1 MYKQKVYKGW
11 LGLFFI
17 IILLSFLFFSISEC
31 RASQKVIPI
40 QKVVLSADDQFIEI
54 GDVFKVTPQ
63 ITPNNATYKSFT
75 WSVVNDSWF
84 DAVEKI
90 SGNKFRAIGEGSAII
105 TAYQKDTKKK
115 YELRVEVINIGTFHI
130 EMKHKKVNK
139 LTASTG
145 GHLLIEGI
153 LDDTEK
159 TKLYYYLKL
168 FKYSI
173 KDSNIAT
180 IDENGQ
186 ITALKAGSTSVKVT
200 AANGK
205 SVSCTLTVTAE
216 RSKLALDTFYAKKI
230 LGTVGISCYGDDE
243 SYSNTDNTYIFE
255 LANKQIGVFKRI
267 STGNSQ
273 SLQLTLYDRDFNYL
287 SQKDIKLPYTEWGG
301 FHQGEDGNYYAAV
314 GQKNKNED
322 NTKVVFSILKLN
334 SDFVE
339 TGRCNITGGECNT
352 IAPYAAGCAR
362 MTMSGTTLIV
372 HTDRLRYKSS
382 DDGKNH
388 QSNISFFVDSAT
400 MQQSYVGS
408 LFPYNHVSHS
418 FNQFVKMDGNN
429 LIYVDHGD
437 AYPRAVVAQTHYNFS
452 VFGMN
457 KEYDVKIQELNLLNI
472 TGKIGDNYTG
482 TKVNGF
488 ETGTY
493 SNIVAGVSIPHDS
506 ITEDTSN
513 KYYAKNVYISLI
525 SKDGTKSELKWLTD
539 YKSDSGLSAN
549 NLRMVKISDNEFAL
563 IYQLVNKDKKST
575 VLILIDSKGTVIKT
589 KNYDVFFSC
598 YTQPIYYN
606 NSIVWID
613 SICYEEGTW
622 FDNTDRDK
630 EVCQFTRIYL
640 D

>member
-1 MYKQKVYKGW
+1 MYKQKVHKG
-11 LGLFFI
+11 LLSTFFFI
-17 IILLSFLFFSISEC
+17 ILFTFLFFSISEC

-40 QKVVLSADDQFIEI
+40 QKVVLSADDQFIEK
-54 GDVFKVTPQ
+54 GDVFKVTAQ
-63 ITPNNATYKSFT
+63 ITPNNATYRSFT

-84 DAVEKI
+84 NAVEKI
-90 SGNKFRAIGEGSAII
+90 SGNKFKAIGEGSAII

-115 YELRVEVINIGTFHI
+115 YELRVEVRNIGTFHI
-130 EMKHKKVNK
+130 EMNHKKVNK
-139 LTASTG
+139 LTAFTG
-145 GHLLIEGI
+145 GHLLIEGM

-159 TKLYYYLKL
+159 IKLYYDQKL

-180 IDENGQ
+180 IDEKGQ

-205 SVSCTLTVTAE
+205 SISCTLTVTAE
-216 RSKLALDTFYAKKI
+216 RGKLALDTFYAKKI
-230 LGTVGISCYGDDE
+230 LGTVGIGCYGDDAR
-243 SYSNTDNTYIFE
+243 YSNTDNTYIFE

-267 STGNSQ
+267 STQNSQ
-273 SLQLTLYDRDFNYL
+273 SLQLTLYGQEFNYL
-287 SQKDIKLPYTEWGG
+287 SQKNIKLPYTEWGG

-314 GQKNKNED
+314 GQENENED
-322 NTKVVFSILKLN
+322 NTKVVFTILKLDSN
-334 SDFVE
+334 FVE
-339 TGRCNITGGECNT
+339 TARCNITGAECNT
-352 IAPYAAGCAR
+352 REPYAAGCAR

-382 DDGKNH
+382 DGKIH

-408 LFPYNHVSHS
+408 AFPYNQVSHS

-429 LIYVDHGD
+429 LIYIDHGD

-452 VFGMN
+452 VFGLN
-457 KEYDVKIQELNLLNI
+457 NEYDVKIQPLNLLNI
-472 TGKIGDNYTG
+472 TGNIGNNTTG

-493 SNIVAGVSIPHDS
+493 NNIVAGVSIPHDS

-575 VLILIDSKGTVIKT
+575 SLIVIDSKGTIIKT

-613 SICYEEGTW
+613 SSCYEEGTW

-630 EVCQFTRIYL
+630 EICQFTRIYL